1 MNRRDMSK
9 FIDLTKELEEYEFDE
24 DFSFFADDVTD
35 DLKYKWK
42 INENFF
48 LIFYINYKY
57 FLKSCETFI

>member
-35 DLKYKWK
+35 DLKYK
-42 INENFF
+42 
-48 LIFYINYKY
+48 
-57 FLKSCETFI
+57 